1 MRPGKSLMIK
11 SREKNESNFAKIKNS
26 TKNAIFG
33 ILYTLTKDLRFPPI
47 LMIILA
53 IIEHLQFISLSLH
66 KSLQSLWTS
75 SNKQN
80 ESIINSLYTALI
92 KLQIANYY
100 ENNISQISFLI
111 TLYILVYLIL
121 IITIK
126 KL

>member
-80 ESIINSLYTALI
+80 ESIINS
-92 KLQIANYY
+92 
-100 ENNISQISFLI
+100 SW
-111 TLYILVYLIL
+111 
-121 IITIK
+121 
-126 KL
+126 